1 MKIKIIIIKYYFSAD
16 CYSHSQ
22 QIETGSD
29 RFPCYMCIRFFHGY
43 TSAKRFW

>member
-22 QIETGSD
+22 EIETDTD
-29 RFPCYMCIRFFHGY
+29 RFPCYKYLRFFHRY
-43 TSAKRFW
+43 LSAKRFW